1 LSYRERRWRLASAF
15 EGLISWHGVAVVTAR
30 TIRLKAGVF
39 VCDDTL
45 PGAQR
50 QAKSSSQEF
59 PKRAHFVRVE
69 PRELDS
75 SIQHRPAWNGRDAVK
90 CLAFQRVRVL

>member
-1 LSYRERRWRLASAF
+1 VARFIAHGFGNHSPEPGKCRE
-15 EGLISWHGVAVVTAR
+15 AR
-30 TIRLKAGVF
+30 TIRLKAGAF